1 MRSTGKGEAIRP
13 PRFFVPAIGALV
25 GIAGLVAGG
34 QAPVQTAVRA
44 VSWTDV
50 APIVAAMPDAVPGLL
65 TAAAGASPEQ
75 RFASWVAEER
85 QAHLRRLARG
95 EEDALVNL
103 LLFGTSFT
111 REPRMTTS
119 RLAELDGQWR
129 AGDRTAQDRLL
140 RSYRRRA
147 ADLVAAIGGPA
158 GGERF
163 RLAGEWLR
171 RAGHGVG
178 TAAARERSIEFL
190 LGALARV
197 REEAATLTRQ
207 LESLRNLRPDEAA
220 AHRSRVFRDRGLAS
234 DSSVLTQFAVD
245 KAIHALSADGV
256 LAAATVRNVAIVGPG
271 LDFLDKQ
278 EGVDLYD
285 PQSLQPFT
293 VMDSIEDAG
302 LAAAGAVQV
311 TTLDL
316 NPSVNQHLRRA
327 IARAQNRQPYRLVL
341 PRDLT
346 TEWNSDAIAYWKRAG
361 SRIGLFEPK
370 PAVSTLATVELRAL
384 LVRPAAVRRLRILD
398 ADIVC
403 DRLPGNGAFD
413 LVVATNVLL
422 YYDRFQQA
430 LALASIASMLR
441 PGGILLTNGVVPD
454 LDAISMRAAGGVAVP
469 FSARAGDGEQM
480 LWYRVIRG

>member
-1 MRSTGKGEAIRP
+1 MNRSTDNGEAIRL
-13 PRFFVPAIGALV
+13 PRFLVPAISALV
-25 GIAGLVAGG
+25 ALSGLAAAE
-34 QAPVQTAVRA
+34 QSPVQTVIRA

-50 APIVAAMPDAVPGLL
+50 APIVAAMPDAVTAAL
-65 TAAAGASPEQ
+65 TATPGASPDQ

-111 REPRMTTS
+111 REERMTTR
-119 RLAELDGQWR
+119 RLAELDRQWR
-129 AGDRTAQDRLL
+129 VGDRTARDRLL
-140 RSYRRRA
+140 RTYRRRA
-147 ADLVAAIGGPA
+147 TDLMAAIGAPA
-158 GGERF
+158 RGERF
-163 RLAGEWLR
+163 RLAAQWLR
-171 RAGHGVG
+171 RAGHGVE
-178 TAAARERSIEFL
+178 TAAARERSVEFL
-190 LGALARV
+190 LGSLVRV

-207 LESLRNLRPDEAA
+207 LESLRDLRPGDAA
-220 AHRSRVFRDRGLAS
+220 AQRSGLFRDRGLAS

-245 KAIHALSADGV
+245 KAIHALSAEGV
-256 LAAATVRNVAIVGPG
+256 LVSPVHNVAIVGPG
-271 LDFLDKQ
+271 LDFIDKQ

-293 VMDSIEDAG
+293 VLDSIEHAG
-302 LAAAGAVQV
+302 LSAAGAVQV
-311 TTLDL
+311 TTLDI

-327 IARAQNRQPYRLVL
+327 IARGQNRQPYRLVL
-341 PRDLT
+341 PRDT
-346 TEWNSDAIAYWKRAG
+346 TAEWTSEAIAYWQRVG
-361 SRIGLFEPK
+361 SGIAFSDAK
-370 PAVSTLATVELRAL
+370 PAVSTLAAIELRTL
-384 LVRPAAVRRLRILD
+384 LVRPAALRRLRILD

-403 DRLPGNGAFD
+403 DRLRGNGAFD
-413 LVVATNVLL
+413 LVIATNVLL

-454 LDAISMRAAGGVAVP
+454 IDATSMRAAGGVAVP
-469 FSARAGDGEQM
+469 FSARAGDGERM